1 MLGSITLGHLLL
13 KRKANAQ
20 KLYIL
25 LFICAVTRAIYL
37 EFCTDVSATV
47 LILAISRFSSRRG
60 LPKLFAS
67 DNFKSLQSIE
77 VKKFLLKSGIKWKGV
92 SKQSTLQHYEKN
104 IFMRDHAFYEIIVLL
119 SATLS

>member
-1 MLGSITLGHLLL
+1 MRLKMLGSITLGHLLL

-20 KLYIL
+20 KRYIL

-67 DNFKSLQSIE
+67 DNFKSL
-77 VKKFLLKSGIKWKGV
+77 
-92 SKQSTLQHYEKN
+92 
-104 IFMRDHAFYEIIVLL
+104 
-119 SATLS
+119 